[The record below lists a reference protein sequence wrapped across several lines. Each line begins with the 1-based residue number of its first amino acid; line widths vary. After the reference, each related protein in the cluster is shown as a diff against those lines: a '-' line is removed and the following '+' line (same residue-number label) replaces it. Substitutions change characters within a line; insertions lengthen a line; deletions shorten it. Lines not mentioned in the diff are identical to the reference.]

1 MKKRGVGYASIF
13 YGTGYGNGFPDESRA
28 YAELKEDGHI
38 DVYVEVSDVGSGGI
52 SVMWQIAAEALG
64 VEKDLVKIIFTSTQV
79 TKDSG
84 TAAASRQTYN
94 TGNAVLDAAR
104 NLRKN
109 MDLVITDEVG
119 SNEETTISKGEEVYN
134 EEKSFDIGKAY
145 CSRENIKEKDVEEKN
160 LLNEEDLKYLYDRM
174 KDSTLS
180 TKADGYF
187 KADTTTIN
195 LETGQGNP
203 YWPYTFGA
211 QRVTVEVD
219 DETGKVDVIEVVA
232 VNDAGKI
239 INPVSAEGQAEGG
252 VAMGIG
258 YALMEEINVN
268 KGAIKNRNFSDY
280 IIPTSK
286 DVPHIETHFI
296 EAMEET
302 GPYGAKGIGEP
313 VMIPTAP
320 AILNAIYDAVG
331 VRFTSI
337 PVTCDRLLLAI
348 AAKTK

>member
-1 MKKRGVGYASIF
+1 MKKRGMGYASIF

-28 YAELKEDGHI
+28 SAELTKDGRI
-38 DVYVEVSDVGSGGI
+38 NVYVEVSDVGSGGI
-52 SVMWQIAAEALG
+52 SVMWQIAAETLG
-64 VEKDLVKIIFTSTQV
+64 VDKELVKIIFSNTSLI
-79 TKDSG
+79 KDSG

-94 TGNAVLDAAR
+94 TGNAVYDATKK
-104 NLRKN
+104 LK
-109 MDLVITDEVG
+109 
-119 SNEETTISKGEEVYN
+119 
-134 EEKSFDIGKAY
+134 
-145 CSRENIKEKDVEEKN
+145 ENIN
-160 LLNEEDLKYLYDRM
+160 LAYNKKSNLDLKEIYSIMESGSIAHR
-174 KDSTLS
+174 TE
-180 TKADGYF
+180 GYF
-187 KADTTTIN
+187 KAESSQIDM
-195 LETGQGNP
+195 ETGQGNP

-219 DETGKVDVIEVVA
+219 DETGKIDMIEVIA

-258 YALMEEINVN
+258 YALMEEIELNE
-268 KGAIKNRNFSDY
+268 GSIKNRNFSDY

-286 DVPHIETHFI
+286 DIPHIETHFI
-296 EAMEET
+296 EEIEET

-331 VRFTSI
+331 VRMNSL
-337 PVTCDRLLLAI
+337 PVTCDRLLLAL
-348 AAKTK
+348 AKRKLKLNK